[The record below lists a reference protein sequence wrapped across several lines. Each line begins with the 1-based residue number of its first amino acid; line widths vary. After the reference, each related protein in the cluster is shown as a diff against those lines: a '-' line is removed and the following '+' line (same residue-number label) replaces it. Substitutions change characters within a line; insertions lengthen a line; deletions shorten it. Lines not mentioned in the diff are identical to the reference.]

1 MLRLVLILAVMIA
14 AMAFAPVFVGGQGY
28 VSIGIG
34 SYVIETSVYTAII
47 VILLFYVLLF
57 AIERLLRLIFGIPSF
72 LRRRRAKNAEKSMQQ
87 GAVDLLEGRY
97 GKAVRNL
104 VSRIPEE
111 NRSVVSYILAA
122 RSSAREGNVEQARR
136 YLKSAVELKPSAEL
150 ACGMMESDILLDKG
164 LYEDC
169 GRVLG
174 SLSEKYSGEPVFL
187 LRKSVLAEKRD
198 DADTML
204 SMLPVLRSKKVF
216 PEQKLHEMT
225 LRASMLSL
233 ESIGEEKKV
242 WSLMKSLPRS
252 ERAQPDVIA
261 LFARRFVKLGCL
273 EQADSLIV
281 GGLKKERGSE
291 KYLRLSEEVFR
302 LRAAL
307 PGTLKRLRKDFPDS
321 DSVPA
326 EVLKAEGAILEASG
340 ERDDA
345 RVIYERILK
354 AGQDH
359 DVSLRLASILENQR
373 LFEKAVTLYR
383 NGQAKS

>member
-34 SYVIETSVYTAII
+34 SYVIETSVYTASI
-47 VILLFYVLLF
+47 VILLFYVLLL

-72 LRRRRAKNAEKSMQQ
+72 LRRRRAKKAEKSMQQ

-97 GKAVRNL
+97 GQAGRNL

-216 PEQKLHEMT
+216 PEQKLHEIT

-233 ESIGEEKKV
+233 DGIGEEKKV
-242 WSLMKSLPRS
+242 WSLMKSLPRA
-252 ERAQPDVIA
+252 ERSQPDVIA
-261 LFARRFVKLGCL
+261 LFAGRFVKLGCL

>member
-1 MLRLVLILAVMIA
+1 MLRLVLILAVMIV
-14 AMAFAPVFVGGQGY
+14 AMAFAPAFVGEQGF

-34 SYVIETSVYTAII
+34 SYVIETSVYTALII
-47 VILLFYVLLF
+47 IFLFYILLFIL
-57 AIERLLRLIFGIPSF
+57 ERLLRGIFGIPGA
-72 LRRRRAKNAEKSMQQ
+72 LRRWRAGRAQKSIQQ

-97 GKAVRNL
+97 GQADKNL
-104 VSRIPEE
+104 VSRVSEE

-122 RSSAREGNVEQARR
+122 KSAARDGNTVQARK
-136 YLKSAVELKPSAEL
+136 YLKSAVELNPDAEL

-164 LYEDC
+164 LWDDC

-174 SLSEKYSGEPVFL
+174 SLEGRYGSEPVFL
-187 LRKSVLAEKRD
+187 LRKSVLAEKLN
-198 DADTML
+198 DAGTML
-204 SMLPVLRSKKVF
+204 NLLPVLRSKKVF

-233 ESIGEEKKV
+233 DGIGEEKKV
-242 WSLMKSLPRS
+242 WSLMKSLPRA
-252 ERAQPDVIA
+252 ERSQPDVIA
-261 LFARRFVKLGCL
+261 LFAGRFVKLGCL

-345 RVIYERILK
+345 RIIYERILK
-354 AGQDH
+354 GGQDH
-359 DVSLRLASILENQR
+359 EVGLRLAATLANQR

-383 NGQAKS
+383 SGQAKS

>member
-72 LRRRRAKNAEKSMQQ
+72 LRRRRAKKAEKSMQQ

-97 GKAVRNL
+97 GQAGRNL

-216 PEQKLHEMT
+216 PEQKLHEIT

-233 ESIGEEKKV
+233 DGIGEEKKV
-242 WSLMKSLPRS
+242 WSLMKSLPRA
-252 ERAQPDVIA
+252 ERSQPDVIA
-261 LFARRFVKLGCL
+261 LFAGRFVKLGCL

-307 PGTLKRLRKDFPDS
+307 PGTLKRLRKDFPES

-345 RVIYERILK
+345 RIIYERILK
-354 AGQDH
+354 GGQDH
-359 DVSLRLASILENQR
+359 EVGLRLAAILENQR

-383 NGQAKS
+383 SGQAKS

>member
-1 MLRLVLILAVMIA
+1 MLRLVLILAVMIV
-14 AMAFAPVFVGGQGY
+14 AMAFAPAFVGEQGF

-34 SYVIETSVYTAII
+34 SYVIETSVYTALII
-47 VILLFYVLLF
+47 IFLFYILLFIL
-57 AIERLLRLIFGIPSF
+57 ERLLRGIFGIPGA
-72 LRRRRAKNAEKSMQQ
+72 LRRWRAGRAQKSIQQ

-97 GKAVRNL
+97 GQADKNL
-104 VSRIPEE
+104 VSRVSEE

-122 RSSAREGNVEQARR
+122 KSAARDGNTVQARK
-136 YLKSAVELKPSAEL
+136 YLKSAVELNPDAEL

-164 LYEDC
+164 LWDDW

-174 SLSEKYSGEPVFL
+174 SLEGRYGSEPVFL
-187 LRKSVLAEKRD
+187 LRKSVLAEKLN
-198 DADTML
+198 DAGTML
-204 SMLPVLRSKKVF
+204 NLLPVLRSKKVF

-233 ESIGEEKKV
+233 DGIGEEKKV
-242 WSLMKSLPRS
+242 WSLMKSLPRA
-252 ERAQPDVIA
+252 ERSQPDVIA
-261 LFARRFVKLGCL
+261 LFAGRFVKLGCL

-345 RVIYERILK
+345 RIIYERILK
-354 AGQDH
+354 GGQDH
-359 DVSLRLASILENQR
+359 EVGLRLAAILENQR

-383 NGQAKS
+383 SGQAKS

>member
-72 LRRRRAKNAEKSMQQ
+72 LRRRRAKKAEKSMQQ
-87 GAVDLLEGRY
+87 GALDLLEGRY
-97 GKAVRNL
+97 GKAGRNL

-216 PEQKLHEMT
+216 PEQKLHEIT

-233 ESIGEEKKV
+233 DGIGEEKKV
-242 WSLMKSLPRS
+242 WSLMKSLPRA
-252 ERAQPDVIA
+252 ERSQPDVIA
-261 LFARRFVKLGCL
+261 LFAGRFVKLGCL

-307 PGTLKRLRKDFPDS
+307 PGTLKRLRKDF
-321 DSVPA
+321 
-326 EVLKAEGAILEASG
+326 LTLTASP
-340 ERDDA
+340 
-345 RVIYERILK
+345 
-354 AGQDH
+354 
-359 DVSLRLASILENQR
+359 LRS
-373 LFEKAVTLYR
+373 
-383 NGQAKS
+383 

>member
-72 LRRRRAKNAEKSMQQ
+72 LRRRRAKKAEKSMQQ

-97 GKAVRNL
+97 GKAGRNL

-204 SMLPVLRSKKVF
+204 SLLPVLRSKKVF
-216 PEQKLHEMT
+216 PEQKLHEIT

-307 PGTLKRLRKDFPDS
+307 PGTLKRLRKDFPES
-321 DSVPA
+321 ESVPA

-345 RVIYERILK
+345 RIIYERILK
-354 AGQDH
+354 GGQDH
-359 DVSLRLASILENQR
+359 EVGLRLAAILENQR

-383 NGQAKS
+383 SGQAKS

>member
-1 MLRLVLILAVMIA
+1 MLRLVLILAVMIV
-14 AMAFAPVFVGGQGY
+14 AMAFAPAFVGEQGF

-34 SYVIETSVYTAII
+34 SYVIEASVYTALII
-47 VILLFYVLLF
+47 IFLFYILLFIL
-57 AIERLLRLIFGIPSF
+57 ERLLRGIFGIPGA
-72 LRRRRAKNAEKSMQQ
+72 LRRWRAGRAQKSIQQ

-97 GKAVRNL
+97 GQADKNL
-104 VSRIPEE
+104 VSRVSEE

-122 RSSAREGNVEQARR
+122 KSAARDGNTVQARK
-136 YLKSAVELKPSAEL
+136 YLKSAVELNPDAEL

-164 LYEDC
+164 LWDDC

-174 SLSEKYSGEPVFL
+174 SLEGRYGSEPVFL
-187 LRKSVLAEKRD
+187 LRKSVLAEKLN
-198 DADTML
+198 DAGTML
-204 SMLPVLRSKKVF
+204 NLLPVLRSKKVF

-233 ESIGEEKKV
+233 DGIGEEKKV
-242 WSLMKSLPRS
+242 WSLMKSLPRA
-252 ERAQPDVIA
+252 ERSQPDVIA
-261 LFARRFVKLGCL
+261 LFAGRFVKLGCL

-345 RVIYERILK
+345 RIIYERILK
-354 AGQDH
+354 GGQDH
-359 DVSLRLASILENQR
+359 EVGLRLAAILENQR

-383 NGQAKS
+383 SGQAKS

>member
-1 MLRLVLILAVMIA
+1 MLRLVLILAVMIV
-14 AMAFAPVFVGGQGY
+14 AMAFAPAFVGEQGF

-34 SYVIETSVYTAII
+34 SYVIETSVYTALII
-47 VILLFYVLLF
+47 IFLFYILLFIL
-57 AIERLLRLIFGIPSF
+57 ERLLRGIFGIPGA
-72 LRRRRAKNAEKSMQQ
+72 LRRWRAGRAQKSIQQ

-97 GKAVRNL
+97 GQADKNL
-104 VSRIPEE
+104 VSRVSEE

-122 RSSAREGNVEQARR
+122 KSAARDGNTVQARK
-136 YLKSAVELKPSAEL
+136 YLKSAVELNPDAEL

-164 LYEDC
+164 LWDDC

-174 SLSEKYSGEPVFL
+174 SLEGRYGSEPVFL

-233 ESIGEEKKV
+233 DGIGEEKKV
-242 WSLMKSLPRS
+242 WSLMKSLPRA
-252 ERAQPDVIA
+252 ERSQPDVIA
-261 LFARRFVKLGCL
+261 LFAGRFVKLGCL

-345 RVIYERILK
+345 RIIYERILK
-354 AGQDH
+354 GGQDH
-359 DVSLRLASILENQR
+359 EVGLRLAAILENQR

-383 NGQAKS
+383 SGQAKS

>member
-1 MLRLVLILAVMIA
+1 
-14 AMAFAPVFVGGQGY
+14 
-28 VSIGIG
+28 
-34 SYVIETSVYTAII
+34 
-47 VILLFYVLLF
+47 
-57 AIERLLRLIFGIPSF
+57 
-72 LRRRRAKNAEKSMQQ
+72 
-87 GAVDLLEGRY
+87 
-97 GKAVRNL
+97 
-104 VSRIPEE
+104 
-111 NRSVVSYILAA
+111 
-122 RSSAREGNVEQARR
+122 
-136 YLKSAVELKPSAEL
+136 
-150 ACGMMESDILLDKG
+150 
-164 LYEDC
+164 
-169 GRVLG
+169 
-174 SLSEKYSGEPVFL
+174 
-187 LRKSVLAEKRD
+187 
-198 DADTML
+198 
-204 SMLPVLRSKKVF
+204 
-216 PEQKLHEMT
+216 
-225 LRASMLSL
+225 
-233 ESIGEEKKV
+233 
-242 WSLMKSLPRS
+242 MKSLPRA
-252 ERAQPDVIA
+252 ERSQPDVIA
-261 LFARRFVKLGCL
+261 LFAGRFVKLGCL

>member
-72 LRRRRAKNAEKSMQQ
+72 LRRRRAKKAEKSMQQ

-97 GKAVRNL
+97 GQAGRNL

-233 ESIGEEKKV
+233 DGIGEEKKV
-242 WSLMKSLPRS
+242 WSLMKSLPRA
-252 ERAQPDVIA
+252 ERSQPDVIA
-261 LFARRFVKLGCL
+261 LFAGRFVKLGCL

-302 LRAAL
+302 LR
-307 PGTLKRLRKDFPDS
+307 KDFPDS

-345 RVIYERILK
+345 RIIYERILK
-354 AGQDH
+354 GGQDH
-359 DVSLRLASILENQR
+359 EVGLRLAAILENQR

-383 NGQAKS
+383 SGQAKS